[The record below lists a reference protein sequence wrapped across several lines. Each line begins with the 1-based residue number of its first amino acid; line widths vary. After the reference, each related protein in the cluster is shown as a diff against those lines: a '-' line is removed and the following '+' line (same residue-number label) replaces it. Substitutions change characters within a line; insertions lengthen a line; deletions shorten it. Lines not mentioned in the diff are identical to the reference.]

1 MDLQLTSEQ
10 EMIRDMVRD
19 FAITEI
25 KPQISQFEESG
36 DFPSKIITKMA
47 DLGLLGMTIPEQ
59 YGGTALDMISYVLA
73 IEEIAKASASVAVT
87 VSVHNSVGAYP
98 IVCFGTEAQK
108 EKYLKSL
115 AAGQKIGG
123 FALSEPGAGSDA
135 ANIKVKA
142 KKRGDNYI
150 LNGAKAWVTNAISG
164 EIFIVMA
171 MTDSSKRAKGISAFI
186 VEKDFD
192 GFSFGKVEDKM
203 GLRCSKTADV
213 IFENC
218 EVPAENLLGKEG
230 EGFKIALHSLDGA
243 RLGVAAQSV
252 GIAQAALEEA
262 LQYSKEREA
271 FGKPINEFQAI
282 QFMLADM
289 AIQIEAARLLTWFG
303 ASLRDRKVPSYTK
316 EASMAK
322 LFASEVATRATS
334 MALQIHGAYGYSK
347 EYLVERYF
355 RDARVTTIYEGTS
368 EIQRLIIARKVLE
381 Q

>member
-1 MDLQLTSEQ
+1 MDLHITSEQ
-10 EMIRDMVRD
+10 KMIRDMVRD
-19 FAITEI
+19 FSITEI
-25 KPQISQFEESG
+25 KPKISQYEERG
-36 DFPSKIITKMA
+36 DFPSDIISKMA

-59 YGGTALDMISYVLA
+59 YGGTGLDMISYVLA

-108 EKYLKSL
+108 EKYLKPL
-115 AAGQKIGG
+115 AAGKKIGG

-135 ANIKVKA
+135 ANVKVKA
-142 KKRGDNYI
+142 EKKGNKYI
-150 LNGAKAWVTNAISG
+150 LNGTKAWVTNAING

-171 MTDSSKRAKGISAFI
+171 MVDPSKRAKGINAFI
-186 VEKDFD
+186 VEKDFE
-192 GFSFGKVEDKM
+192 GFGFGKVEDKM
-203 GLRCSKTADV
+203 GLRCSKTADIV
-213 IFENC
+213 LENC
-218 EVPAENLLGKEG
+218 EVPPENLLGKEG

-262 LQYSKEREA
+262 LQYSKQREA
-271 FGKPINEFQAI
+271 FGRPISEFQAI
-282 QFMLADM
+282 QFMLSDM
-289 AIQIEAARLLTWFG
+289 ATQLEAARLLTWYG
-303 ASLRDRKVPSYTK
+303 ASLRDQKAPSYTK

-322 LFASEVATRATS
+322 LYASEVATWITS
-334 MALQIHGAYGYSK
+334 KALQIHGAYGYSK

-368 EIQRLIIARKVLE
+368 EIQRLIISRKILE
-381 Q
+381 

>member
-1 MDLQLTSEQ
+1 MTSEQ
-10 EMIRDMVRD
+10 EMIRDMVKD

-36 DFPSKIITKMA
+36 EFPSNIISKMA
-47 DLGLLGMTIPEQ
+47 ELGLLGMTIPEQ
-59 YGGTALDMISYVLA
+59 FGGTALDTISYVLA

-98 IVCFGTEAQK
+98 LVCFGSETQK
-108 EKYLKSL
+108 EKYLRPL
-115 AAGQKIGG
+115 AVGQKIAG

-135 ANIKVKA
+135 ANVKVKA
-142 KKRGDNYI
+142 EKRGDRYI
-150 LNGAKAWVTNAISG
+150 LNGTKAWVTNAVVG
-164 EIFIVMA
+164 ELFIVMA
-171 MTDSSKRAKGISAFI
+171 MSDPSKRAKGISAFI
-186 VEKDFD
+186 VEKDFN

-203 GLRCSKTADV
+203 GLRCSKTAD
-213 IFENC
+213 IILDNC
-218 EVPAENLLGKEG
+218 EVPAQNLLGKEG
-230 EGFKIALHSLDGA
+230 EGFKIAMHALDGA

-271 FGKPINEFQAI
+271 FGRSINEFQAI

-289 AIQIEAARLLTWFG
+289 ATQIEASRLLTWHG
-303 ASLRDRKVPSYTK
+303 ASLRDQKAPSFTK

-322 LFASEVATRATS
+322 LYASEAATWITS
-334 MALQIHGAYGYSK
+334 AALQIHGAYGYSK

-368 EIQRLIIARKVLE
+368 EIQRLIISRNVLE
-381 Q
+381 QG